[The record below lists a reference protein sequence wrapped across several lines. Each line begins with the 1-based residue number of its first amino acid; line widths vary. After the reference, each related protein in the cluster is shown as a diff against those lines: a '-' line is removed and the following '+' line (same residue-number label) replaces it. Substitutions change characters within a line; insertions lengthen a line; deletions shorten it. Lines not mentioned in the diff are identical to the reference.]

1 MNRVSNQSV
10 SEDDWISLLLIA
22 VLVLASGAV
31 SLGMFLDPL
40 RAWMLKYHLLE
51 QGETVAIPVVDGVG
65 LGWGQI
71 LVILAILIGAIALI
85 VWLKRRA
92 AVRGGDQ
99 GPPVFVPRPLRSSGR
114 DGHILPALP
123 ARGRVEPGGERPHA
137 RAPSPPR
144 VSGAP
149 YTP

>member
-51 QGETVAIPVVDGVG
+51 QGETVAIPVVDEADHL
-65 LGWGQI
+65 LGAVTVDDQI
-71 LVILAILIGAIALI
+71 DHMLPED
-85 VWLKRRA
+85 WRDPT
-92 AVRGGDQ
+92 GGD
-99 GPPVFVPRPLRSSGR
+99 
-114 DGHILPALP
+114 DGD
-123 ARGRVEPGGERPHA
+123 
-137 RAPSPPR
+137 
-144 VSGAP
+144 
-149 YTP
+149 

>member
-1 MNRVSNQSV
+1 MSNQSV

-40 RAWMLKYHLLE
+40 RTWMVQYHLLE
-51 QGETVAIPVVDGVG
+51 QGETVALEVVDGVG

-92 AVRGGDQ
+92 A
-99 GPPVFVPRPLRSSGR
+99 
-114 DGHILPALP
+114 
-123 ARGRVEPGGERPHA
+123 ARV
-137 RAPSPPR
+137 
-144 VSGAP
+144 
-149 YTP
+149 

>member
-40 RAWMLKYHLLE
+40 SAWMLKYHLLE
-51 QGETVAIPVVDGVG
+51 QGETVAIHVVDGVG

-92 AVRGGDQ
+92 A
-99 GPPVFVPRPLRSSGR
+99 
-114 DGHILPALP
+114 
-123 ARGRVEPGGERPHA
+123 ARV
-137 RAPSPPR
+137 
-144 VSGAP
+144 
-149 YTP
+149 

>member
-71 LVILAILIGAIALI
+71 LVILAILSGAIARI

-92 AVRGGDQ
+92 A
-99 GPPVFVPRPLRSSGR
+99 
-114 DGHILPALP
+114 
-123 ARGRVEPGGERPHA
+123 ARV
-137 RAPSPPR
+137 
-144 VSGAP
+144 
-149 YTP
+149 

>member
-1 MNRVSNQSV
+1 MSNQSV

-40 RAWMLKYHLLE
+40 RTWMVQHHLLE
-51 QGETVAIPVVDGVG
+51 QGDAVALEVVDGVG

-92 AVRGGDQ
+92 A
-99 GPPVFVPRPLRSSGR
+99 
-114 DGHILPALP
+114 
-123 ARGRVEPGGERPHA
+123 ARV
-137 RAPSPPR
+137 
-144 VSGAP
+144 
-149 YTP
+149 

>member
-1 MNRVSNQSV
+1 MSNQSV

-31 SLGMFLDPL
+31 SLGMLLDPL
-40 RAWMLKYHLLE
+40 RAWMLQYHLLE
-51 QGETVAIPVVDGVG
+51 QGDAVAIAVVDGVG

-92 AVRGGDQ
+92 A
-99 GPPVFVPRPLRSSGR
+99 
-114 DGHILPALP
+114 
-123 ARGRVEPGGERPHA
+123 ARV
-137 RAPSPPR
+137 
-144 VSGAP
+144 
-149 YTP
+149 